1 MSVPA
6 IPQEILTVLA
16 QKGQFRSNGIKST
29 FPESANK
36 LIEEIRKEIPSGQ
49 DGDGWHTVGANWRSN
64 VKTSNFMPTM
74 KTTEWDRRTTTS
86 KPSYGS
92 YGGSSQGQHNA
103 YHNGQQDSS
112 RTPRFVNRNAQQTAA
127 SLTAKSVV
135 QQSVTAADVQTAV
148 QMTTVTEKQVQV
160 EHNAVQHVV
169 HPVKQYQT
177 HQKYVSK
184 FKNTEEKLEDTI
196 VNTIIL
202 NKLNKFSPTNYEDVK
217 EFLLEILS
225 SGETDF
231 LSDFM
236 KLVFTKAAAEETF
249 CPLYA
254 KLLKELSVKFPF
266 LLKEMDGLYHR
277 FIDIF
282 DEVNEND
289 CSNMEEFIKKN
300 KEKKYRHGYSQFLAE
315 LLKNDVVDK
324 GAFINTLNYIINQ
337 IGNLGKEDDKSQV
350 LDEYTGCLL
359 KILTA
364 LKNHGPAKDI
374 RETVKESIKDKLTP
388 YTVKSD
394 KYPSITNKVRF
405 AILDA
410 RDCLN

>member
-1 MSVPA
+1 MSQV
-6 IPQEILTVLA
+6 IPQEILTILA
-16 QKGQFRSNGIKST
+16 QRGQFRSTGTRST
-29 FPESANK
+29 FPEAANK

-49 DGDGWHTVGANWRSN
+49 DGDGWYTVGANWRSN

-74 KTTEWDRRTTTS
+74 KSNEWERRTTT
-86 KPSYGS
+86 KPVSQGHGS
-92 YGGSSQGQHNA
+92 YTPM
-103 YHNGQQDSS
+103 DSS
-112 RTPRFVNRNAQQTAA
+112 RVPRFVNKSAQQTAA
-127 SLTAKSVV
+127 SLTAKPASTTSSVSAAPSVTPV
-135 QQSVTAADVQTAV
+135 QTVVTAATVTSAQTA
-148 QMTTVTEKQVQV
+148 QQ
-160 EHNAVQHVV
+160 
-169 HPVKQYQT
+169 PKQYPV

-202 NKLNKFSPTNYEDVK
+202 NKLNKFSPANYEDVK

-225 SGETDF
+225 SGETEF

-254 KLLKELSVKFPF
+254 KLLKELSAKFPF
-266 LLKEMDGLYHR
+266 LLKEMDTLYHR
-277 FIDIF
+277 FTDIF
-282 DEVNEND
+282 DEVNEKD

-324 GAFINTLNYIINQ
+324 TAFINTLNYVITQ
-337 IGNLGKEDDKSQV
+337 IGELGKEEDKSQV

-374 RETVKESIKDKLTP
+374 RDTIKESIKDKLAP
-388 YTVKSD
+388 YTIKSD
-394 KYPSITNKVRF
+394 KYPSITNKIRF

>member
-1 MSVPA
+1 MSAQV
-6 IPQEILTVLA
+6 IPQEILTILA
-16 QKGQFRSNGIKST
+16 QKSQFRSNGVRST

-49 DGDGWHTVGANWRSN
+49 DGDGWYTVGANWRSN

-74 KTTEWDRRTTTS
+74 KSTEWDRRTTTS
-86 KPSYGS
+86 KPVYGGGGS
-92 YGGSSQGQHNA
+92 YGGGSYGGNSYNQN
-103 YHNGQQDSS
+103 QDSS
-112 RTPRFVNRNAQQTAA
+112 RAPRFVNRNAQQTAA
-127 SLTAKSVV
+127 SLTSKSIVTTTTTSTV
-135 QQSVTAADVQTAV
+135 QETQSVTEKPTTSSVSEQ
-148 QMTTVTEKQVQV
+148 TTVQSI
-160 EHNAVQHVV
+160 
-169 HPVKQYQT
+169 KQYPN

-184 FKNTEEKLEDTI
+184 FKNAEEKLEDTI

-202 NKLNKFSPTNYEDVK
+202 NKLNKFSPANYEDVK

-254 KLLKELSVKFPF
+254 KLLKELSAKFPF
-266 LLKEMDGLYHR
+266 LLKEMDALYHR

-282 DEVNEND
+282 DEVNEKD

-315 LLKNDVVDK
+315 LLKNDVINK
-324 GAFINTLNYIINQ
+324 ATFINTLNYIINQ
-337 IGNLGKEDDKSQV
+337 IGNLGKEEDKSQV

-374 RETVKESIKDKLTP
+374 RDSIKESIKDKLSP

-394 KYPSITNKVRF
+394 KYPSITNKIRF

>member
-1 MSVPA
+1 MSQST
-6 IPQEILTVLA
+6 PQEILTILA
-16 QKGQFRSNGIKST
+16 QKGQFRSNCVRST
-29 FPESANK
+29 FPDSANK

-49 DGDGWHTVGANWRSN
+49 DGDGWNTISSNWRN
-64 VKTSNFMPTM
+64 QVKSTNFMPAARTSD
-74 KTTEWDRRTTTS
+74 WDRRSSSS
-86 KPSYGS
+86 KPSYGGGGGGSYSGNGS
-92 YGGSSQGQHNA
+92 YGGGGSYKGNSYN
-103 YHNGQQDSS
+103 QDSS
-112 RTPRFVNRNAQQTAA
+112 RAPRFINKNTQQTAA
-127 SLTAKSVV
+127 SLTSTSGAVAEKQDVIVV
-135 QQSVTAADVQTAV
+135 EAAQTA
-148 QMTTVTEKQVQV
+148 QPIQT
-160 EHNAVQHVV
+160 A
-169 HPVKQYQT
+169 PIVKQYST

-184 FKNTEEKLEDTI
+184 FKNTDEKLEDTI

-202 NKLNKFSPTNYEDVK
+202 NKLNKFSPANYEDVK

-231 LSDFM
+231 LTDFM

-254 KLLKELSVKFPF
+254 KLLKELSTKFPF
-266 LLKEMDGLYHR
+266 LLNEMERLYHR
-277 FIDIF
+277 FTDIF
-282 DEVNEND
+282 DVVNETD

-315 LLKNDVVDK
+315 LLKNDVIDK
-324 GAFINTLNYIINQ
+324 NTFINTLNYLINQ
-337 IGNLGKEDDKSQV
+337 IGNLGKEEDKSQV

-364 LKNHGPAKDI
+364 LKNHGPAKEI
-374 RETVKESIKDKLTP
+374 RNNVKESIKNKLSP

-394 KYPSITNKVRF
+394 KYPSITNKIRF

-410 RDCLN
+410 CDCLN